1 MDQEGGALL
10 QEDRVP
16 GSRQGREWV
25 DAGRLQGGCRLSEA
39 DGDIGPKARR
49 GQ

>member
-10 QEDRVP
+10 QEDGVP
-16 GSRQGREWV
+16 GSRQGRQWV
-25 DAGRLQGGCRLSEA
+25 DAGRLQGGCRLSKA
-39 DGDIGPKARR
+39 DGETGPKARP